1 MVKVKICGCTRVD
14 DALAA
19 AEEGADFVGFVFA
32 PSPRRAETAVAR
44 DAVRGLPRGTRAVGV
59 FMDQPLD
66 EVRSVLDRTGI
77 GIAQLHGAESPAD
90 CAALGVLVIKAFV
103 GLDERAL
110 PRLAEY
116 DVYARLLDLPKGDP
130 AAQLD
135 PDLAR
140 KAKKHG
146 RLLLAGRLT
155 PDRVGPLVRAV
166 DPWGVDVAGGVESA
180 PGVKDRELVRSFIRA
195 ARTPAPKR

>member
-1 MVKVKICGCTRVD
+1 MLKVKICGCTRVD

-32 PSPRRAETAVAR
+32 PSPRRADPAVAR
-44 DAVRGLPRGTRAVGV
+44 DAVRDLPRGTRAVGV

-90 CAALGVLVIKAFV
+90 CAALGVPVIKAFV

-130 AAQLD
+130 AAELD
-135 PDLAR
+135 PALAR

-166 DPWGVDVAGGVESA
+166 GPWGVDVAGGVESA
-180 PGVKDRELVRSFIRA
+180 PGVKDRDLVRSFIRA
-195 ARTPAPKR
+195 ARTPASKR